1 MVNRT
6 FSIRPMQR
14 VDLDLAVAWAAA
26 EGWNPGLHD
35 ADCFYAADPSGF
47 FLGWLG
53 DEPMGCI
60 SAVKYGQSFGFIGLY
75 IVEPAYRGHGFGLQ
89 LWQTAIAALA
99 GRTIGLDGVVAQ
111 QDNYRRSGFQLAYRH
126 IRYAGTNADEG
137 WPDVGQSD
145 IDLIELSKVPL
156 AEVVAYDRPFFP
168 ADRQSFLQSW
178 LNQPE
183 GAALGIRRNGQL
195 VGYGVIRS
203 CYTGYKI
210 GPLFADDANLAET
223 LFLALRTRAKP
234 GATLYLDVPDTN
246 PAARHLAEC
255 HNMAIVFETARM
267 YTHSRP
273 MLPDDRTF
281 GVTTLELG

>member
-1 MVNRT
+1 
-6 FSIRPMQR
+6 MQR
-14 VDLDLAVAWAAA
+14 VDLDLAIAWAAA

-35 ADCFYAADPSGF
+35 ADCFYTADPSGF

-89 LWQTAIAALA
+89 LWQTAIASLA

-126 IRYAGTNADEG
+126 IRYAGAIAEPV
-137 WPDVGQSD
+137 WPDTKLPD
-145 IDLIELSKVPL
+145 TDLIELSSIPF
-156 AEVVAYDRPFFP
+156 AEVAAYDRPFFP
-168 ADRQSFLQSW
+168 DDRQSFLQTW
-178 LNQPE
+178 LHQPE
-183 GAALGIRRNGQL
+183 GSAIGIRHKGDL
-195 VGYGVIRS
+195 AGYGVIRS

-210 GPLFADDANLAET
+210 GPLFADDADLAEL
-223 LFLALRTRAKP
+223 LFLALSSRAKP
-234 GATLYLDVPDTN
+234 GATLYLDTPDTN
-246 PAARHLAEC
+246 PTARHLAER
-255 HNMAIVFETARM
+255 HNMAVVFETARM

-273 MLPDDRTF
+273 ILPDDRTF